1 MPNFM
6 FSSPSTDARAPRVTH
21 HGSAMSRLARRVT
34 AFVCAA
40 SVAIASTA
48 TPGQA
53 QGSGSQQALIRD
65 TEIENL
71 LRDYA
76 DPIFAAA
83 GIKRGTVQ
91 IVLVGDRSFNAFVA
105 DGRRMFINVG
115 ALMDAKTPGEI
126 IGVIAHETG
135 HIVGGHLSRLREQ
148 LANAQI
154 MAVVG
159 MLLGAGAVVGAA
171 AGGGNR
177 VGNPGTGA
185 AGVMLGSQEMIRR
198 SLLSYQRS
206 EEQAADRM
214 AVRFLDASHQ
224 SAKGLLDTFQRF
236 NQDSLFK
243 SQSVDPYL
251 VSHPLPAER
260 IASLEELA
268 KKSPFY
274 AVKDPPAL
282 QVRHDMMRA
291 KLFGFVAKAEE
302 VGRRYPLS
310 DASLPASYARA
321 ITAYRYKRLPEA
333 LAQIDGLMREQPGNP
348 YFVELKGQVLLEFGR
363 AQEAIPL
370 LRKAASM
377 APSSALIKIL
387 LGQALVATERP
398 AAADEAIRELSN
410 AVAREP
416 DSADGWQSLSQAYGI
431 KGNVGMATYAAAQS
445 YFVAGDY
452 VNAATQASRAK
463 DLLPPKSPNW
473 LKADDILNT
482 PPPKKN

>member
-1 MPNFM
+1 MPNFALA
-6 FSSPSTDARAPRVTH
+6 SPSIRRRDTPSRAP
-21 HGSAMSRLARRVT
+21 HGALSRLTRRAT
-34 AFVCAA
+34 AALCALA
-40 SVAIASTA
+40 VGLTSVATPAHAQASST
-48 TPGQA
+48 
-53 QGSGSQQALIRD
+53 QQALIRD

-76 DPIFAAA
+76 DPIFTAA

-105 DGRRMFINVG
+105 DGRRMFVNVG
-115 ALMDAKTPGEI
+115 ALMDAKTPSEI

-159 MLLGAGAVVGAA
+159 MLLGAGALVGAA
-171 AGGGNR
+171 TSGGNR
-177 VGNPGTGA
+177 VGNPGTGV

-214 AVRFLDASHQ
+214 AVRFLDASRQ

-236 NQDSLFK
+236 NQDALFK
-243 SQSVDPYL
+243 SQGVDPYL

-260 IASLEELA
+260 IASMEELA
-268 KKSPFY
+268 RRSPYF
-274 AVKDPPAL
+274 AVKDPPEL
-282 QVRHDMMRA
+282 QARHDMMRA

-310 DASLPASYARA
+310 DASLPARYARA

-333 LAQIDGLMREQPGNP
+333 LAQIDGLMREQPSNP

-363 AQEAIPL
+363 AQEAVPL
-370 LRKAASM
+370 LRKAAGM

-410 AVAREP
+410 AVQREP
-416 DSADGWQSLSQAYGI
+416 ESADGWQSLSQAYGI

-463 DLLPPKSPNW
+463 DLLPPKSPGW